1 MKRARKQSGIG
12 CGALLALLLMLTAC
26 GGGGGGGGAVRV
38 SEAGSG
44 FTSPGAAGAANIR
57 AVDLGLART
66 YFPESTVPGLTASEV
81 HSEIEQLVGRIQGD
95 ANRSLLLSDISLFTT
110 RDDLSPPVRLDATCQ
125 ERMCN
130 YNLLEESLS
139 IRVDDLSLGEDLSS
153 GSVASLRPIMRHR
166 GILLVGGAE
175 AIRTETTTSEGP
187 NYPGWLDYSRFPI
200 VSVSQSGGGV
210 FDYGGWLDYSGFLV
224 EGVPITSGDADDVS
238 LYFGRSF
245 GIASNSR
252 PRPRLRP
259 WPTAGSA
266 LWNGVMVATDVSGAG
281 RENIIQGDADLSV
294 DFGATTVDLSFSNV
308 RDLTAGTTR
317 TGTAWSDMRVT
328 ASGTFLGTNP
338 QGETAGRF
346 YGPRHEEAGGTFTY
360 DDLAGAYGLK
370 RQTVSDRTASH
381 HQIQIHSEIEQLV
394 GRIQGNGRRSM
405 LMSDISL
412 FGIHDDLNLPVRL
425 DTMCQVRTCE
435 FDLPAEGRLI
445 DDVDDFSLGS
455 AASLRSIMRDGEI
468 LLTGGEEA
476 IPEGGLGYNRFPVL
490 PVAGGEVFDYGGWL
504 DYSGFLVEGVPITLG
519 DASGVSL
526 YFGRSIG
533 IESGSPPTSGSARW
547 NGVMVATD
555 VSGAGR
561 ENIIQGEADL
571 SIDFGAATVDLSFSK
586 VQDLTAG
593 TTRPGT
599 TWSDMPVTAAGT
611 FLGINRQGETAG
623 RFYGPALGVP
633 GYTGPGHE
641 EAGGTFTYDDLVGA
655 YGLKRQ

>member
-12 CGALLALLLMLTAC
+12 CLLALLLTAC
-26 GGGGGGGGAVRV
+26 GGGGGGAVRV
-38 SEAGSG
+38 SEDGSD
-44 FTSPGAAGAANIR
+44 FTSSGAANIR

-66 YFPESTVPGLTASEV
+66 YFPGSTAPGLTASEV
-81 HSEIEQLVGRIQGD
+81 HSDIEQLVGRIQGD
-95 ANRSLLLSDISLFTT
+95 GRRSMLMSDISLFTT
-110 RDDLSPPVRLDATCQ
+110 RDDLELPVRLDTTCQ
-125 ERMCN
+125 EGTCG
-130 YNLLEESLS
+130 YNLLGASLS
-139 IRVDDLSLGEDLSS
+139 ISVEGLSL
-153 GSVASLRPIMRHR
+153 GSVASLRPVMRHR

-175 AIRTETTTSEGP
+175 AVRTTTTTSEGP
-187 NYPGWLDYSRFPI
+187 SYPGWIDYSRFPI
-200 VSVSQSGGGV
+200 VSVSQSGGGA

-252 PRPRLRP
+252 PRPRPRP

-294 DFGATTVDLSFSNV
+294 DFGATTVDLSFSYV

-346 YGPRHEEAGGTFTY
+346 YGPVHEEAGGTFTY

-370 RQTVSDRTASH
+370 RQTVPDRTASQR
-381 HQIQIHSEIEQLV
+381 QIQTHSEIEQLV
-394 GRIQGNGRRSM
+394 GRIQGYEQYPPMLGPRYRSM

-412 FGIHDDLNLPVRL
+412 FRIHDNLELPVRL
-425 DTMCQVRTCE
+425 DTTCE
-435 FDLPAEGRLI
+435 GGMCNFDLPAAGQII
-445 DDVDDFSLGS
+445 DNVEDFSLGS

-476 IPEGGLGYNRFPVL
+476 IPAGGLGYNRFPVL
-490 PVAGGEVFDYGGWL
+490 PIAGGEVFDYGGWL

-519 DASGVSL
+519 DESDVYL

-533 IESGSPPTSGSARW
+533 IASGSRPTSGSVSW

-571 SIDFGAATVDLSFSK
+571 SIDFGAQTVDLSFSK

-593 TTRPGT
+593 TTRPDT
-599 TWSDMPVTAAGT
+599 MWRDMPVTAAGAFT
-611 FLGINRQGETAG
+611 GTNAQGETQG
-623 RFYGPALGVP
+623 RFYGPVPGAP

-655 YGLKRQ
+655 YGLKRR